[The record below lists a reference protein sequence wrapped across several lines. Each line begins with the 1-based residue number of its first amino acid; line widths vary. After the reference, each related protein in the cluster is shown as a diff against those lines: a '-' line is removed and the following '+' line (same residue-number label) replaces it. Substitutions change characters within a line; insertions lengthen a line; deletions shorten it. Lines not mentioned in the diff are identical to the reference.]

1 MSPQAMH
8 DLFYLILFEKS
19 IDRTLLASFHLN
31 LIYFKIVK
39 HFLCYGQ
46 FIYRKTAEIIIYFY

>member
-8 DLFYLILFEKS
+8 DLFFVETFVVKS

-31 LIYFKIVK
+31 LFEIVK
-39 HFLCYGQ
+39 HFL
-46 FIYRKTAEIIIYFY
+46 